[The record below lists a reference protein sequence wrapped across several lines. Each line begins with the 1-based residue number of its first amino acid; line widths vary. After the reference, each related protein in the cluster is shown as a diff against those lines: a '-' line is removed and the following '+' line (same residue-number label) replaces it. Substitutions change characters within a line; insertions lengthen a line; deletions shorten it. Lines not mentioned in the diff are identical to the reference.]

1 MSFLGGS
8 VVSVNQ
14 LKIKFMD
21 RSIENLFI
29 WKESRVVVNDIYTIM
44 DTCKDYSFK
53 DQLQRASISIMNN
66 IAEGSE
72 CGSDKA
78 YIRYLSISKGSC
90 SEVKSMLYLCED
102 MNYCTQGKR
111 IELQSKLLTISG
123 QIYKLIEFLENN
135 QTK

>member
-1 MSFLGGS
+1 MKNRNLESLRVWQETRSFA
-8 VVSVNQ
+8 NA
-14 LKIKFMD
+14 
-21 RSIENLFI
+21 
-29 WKESRVVVNDIYTIM
+29 IYEM
-44 DTCKDYSFK
+44 MQTCKDYSFK